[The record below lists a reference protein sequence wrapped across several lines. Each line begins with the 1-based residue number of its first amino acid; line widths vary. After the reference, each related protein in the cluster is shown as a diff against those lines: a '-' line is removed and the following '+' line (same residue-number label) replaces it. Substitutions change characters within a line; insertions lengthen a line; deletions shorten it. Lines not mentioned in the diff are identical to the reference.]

1 MLKLV
6 EIFIKTIKKVPWG
19 TVAKEAGKYVAVE
32 TGKKIVNDLLKDKDL
47 TFQKKLEVL
56 EQMKKEGKISEEEY
70 KIARQAL
77 MQSFP
82 SHKV

>member
-1 MLKLV
+1 MAAGKIII
-6 EIFIKTIKKVPWG
+6 EILKKVPWK

-32 TGKKIVNDLLKDKDL
+32 AGKKFVNDLLKDEDL
-47 TFQKKLEVL
+47 TFQEKLEAL

-70 KIARQAL
+70 KMARQAL

>member
-1 MLKLV
+1 MPAGKIII
-6 EIFIKTIKKVPWG
+6 EILKKVPWK

-32 TGKKIVNDLLKDKDL
+32 AGKKFVNDLLKDGDL
-47 TFQKKLEVL
+47 TFQEKLEAL
-56 EQMKKEGKISEEEY
+56 EQMKKEGEISEEEY
-70 KIARQAL
+70 KMARQAL

>member
-1 MLKLV
+1 MAAGKIII
-6 EIFIKTIKKVPWG
+6 EILKKVPWK

-32 TGKKIVNDLLKDKDL
+32 AGKKFVNDLLKDGDL
-47 TFQKKLEVL
+47 TFQEKLEAL
-56 EQMKKEGKISEEEY
+56 EQMKKEGEISEEEY
-70 KIARQAL
+70 KMARQAL